1 MNEISEVL
9 MSKKEKKNKKDKKP
23 FESTGEV
30 PIVRYSST
38 IPHIIVERTSPVT
51 GALKLASFFNVIA
64 WLTLF
69 FGTIGSFIAGWNESH
84 VHMMGKWYAVHDA
97 TSHFLGAFFWTFAV
111 ICILS
116 AFFAFFGFVLR
127 LLCELITKRVI
138 Q

>member
-69 FGTIGSFIAGWNESH
+69 FGTIGAFIAGWNESH
-84 VHMMGKWYAVHDA
+84 VHMMGKWCARCYV
-97 TSHFLGAFFWTFAV
+97 AFSWSVLLDVCRYLYSFGIF
-111 ICILS
+111 CILWFCAEAS
-116 AFFAFFGFVLR
+116 L
-127 LLCELITKRVI
+127 
-138 Q
+138 